1 MSNTKKF
8 LKEFKNYF
16 NINPKNYKR
25 NELGKILTKIYH
37 QTYKKLSC
45 KKKTLYYSDFGS
57 EFNIELL
64 SEPVIKTL
72 SKFESDDVKEHWRKY
87 GDWVYMNKDSFKL
100 GAHRF
105 HKGDHHERHLS
116 KQRIE
121 FQLYGSIQ
129 NGKDVMDT
137 ETGVAIENKNIL
149 KTKKLIK
156 FRLWNF
162 HTEKKENLDQV
173 LERKIK
179 NKENADIYVLSDEN
193 ITVIIPSKFFIDNKE
208 YFKVKSD
215 GIDIH
220 IPLSKCKAIWI
231 RDFTKEIDKTQ
242 NTYTTERY
250 EKFLEETGPK
260 I

>member
-8 LKEFKNYF
+8 VTDFKNYF
-16 NINPKNYKR
+16 NINLKDHTLR
-25 NELGKILTKIYH
+25 EMSKILTKIYK
-37 QTYKKLSC
+37 QTHI
-45 KKKTLYYSDFGS
+45 KKKKKILNYSDFGS
-57 EFNIELL
+57 EFNIESL
-64 SEPVIKTL
+64 SEPVKKTL

-87 GDWVYMNKDSFKL
+87 GDWVYMNKECFKQ

-129 NGKDVMDT
+129 NGKDVKDT
-137 ETGVAIENKNIL
+137 ETDVAKENKNIEII
-149 KTKKLIK
+149 KTKNKIK

-162 HTEKKENLDQV
+162 HTSKNENLDQV
-173 LERKIK
+173 LERKKK
-179 NKENADIYVLSDEN
+179 NKEYADIYILSNED
-193 ITVIIPSKFFIDNKE
+193 ITVIIPSVFFIKE
-208 YFKVKSD
+208 YFSVKSD
-215 GIDIH
+215 GIDIV
-220 IPLSKCKAIWI
+220 IPFSKCKAIWI
-231 RDFTKEIDKTQ
+231 RDFTKEIDTTQ
-242 NTYTTERY
+242 KTYTIERY